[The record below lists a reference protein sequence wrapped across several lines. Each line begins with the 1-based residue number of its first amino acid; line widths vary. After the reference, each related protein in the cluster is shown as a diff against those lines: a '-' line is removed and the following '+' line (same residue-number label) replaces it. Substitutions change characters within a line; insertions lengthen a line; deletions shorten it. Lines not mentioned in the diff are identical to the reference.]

1 MARSRTRNR
10 RSGCP
15 ISIALEGVGD
25 AWSLLVVRDL
35 MFKGF
40 HTFNEFLTAGEG
52 IASNVLADRLQKL
65 EAAGLLTKG
74 KDAADGRRFVYR
86 LTEKGIALAPVLL
99 ELVLWSAAHEDT
111 EAPPAVVHEMRTRR
125 EDFLH
130 QVRARWE
137 ATRDG

>member
-1 MARSRTRNR
+1 MARRATRTR

-15 ISIALEGVGD
+15 ISLALEVVGD
-25 AWSLLVVRDL
+25 AWSLLLVRDL

-40 HTFNEFLTAGEG
+40 RTFHEFLTAGEG
-52 IASNVLADRLQKL
+52 IASNVLADRLHKL
-65 EAAGLLTKG
+65 ESAGLLTKG

-86 LTEKGIALAPVLL
+86 LTVKGIALAPVLV

-111 EAPPAVVHEMRTRR
+111 DAPPAVVHEMRTRR
-125 EDFLH
+125 EDFLR

-137 ATRDG
+137 TTQKG

>member
-1 MARSRTRNR
+1 MARRATRTR

-40 HTFNEFLTAGEG
+40 RTFQEFLTAGEG
-52 IASNVLADRLQKL
+52 IASNVLADRLHKL
-65 EAAGLLTKG
+65 ESAGLVTKS
-74 KDAADGRRFVYR
+74 KDAEDGRRFVYR
-86 LTEKGIALAPVLL
+86 LTEKGIALAPVLV

-125 EDFLH
+125 EDVLR